1 MRDIEE
7 ATVQL
12 TVPCDS
18 KYLGLVRLLV
28 SSVAADANFSY
39 DAIEDLRIVADE
51 LTNLAMT
58 AAAPG
63 TVVRIGVFPES
74 KHFVFRGSAVLP
86 SSNETE
92 PPVELDVLAA
102 KIVASL
108 VEHFKIETLNGRLE
122 VSFSVR
128 LPSEP
133 TDG

>member
-18 KYLGLVRLLV
+18 KYLGLVRLVV

-51 LTNLAMT
+51 LTNLVMT
-58 AAAPG
+58 ASAPG
-63 TVVRIGVFPES
+63 ALVRIGVFPES
-74 KHFVFRGSAVLP
+74 EHFVFRGSAVLP
-86 SSNETE
+86 TSHEKKT
-92 PPVELDVLAA
+92 PVELDVLAA

-108 VEHFKIETLNGRLE
+108 VDHVHIETLNGRIE

-128 LPSEP
+128 LPSGP

>member
-18 KYLGLVRLLV
+18 KYLGVVRLLV
-28 SSVAADANFSY
+28 SSIAADANFSY

-51 LTNLAMT
+51 LTNLVIT

-63 TVVRIGVFPES
+63 AVVRIGLFPENE
-74 KHFVFRGSAVLP
+74 HFVFRGSAVLP
-86 SSNETE
+86 ALHESET
-92 PPVELDVLAA
+92 PTELDVLAG

-108 VEHFKIETLNGRLE
+108 VEHFQIETLNGHIE
-122 VSFSVR
+122 VAFSVSA
-128 LPSEP
+128 PSGQI
-133 TDG
+133 DG